1 MRGLMIALYQTGV
14 NIGQLIG
21 SCINQGTYNMSTRWA
36 YRIPLI
42 TQLIFPL
49 ILILFAGLFPESPR
63 KQPQHDAS
71 TSLTLQ

>member
-1 MRGLMIALYQTGV
+1 MIALYQTGI

-42 TQLIFPL
+42 TQLVFPL
-49 ILILFAGLFPESPR
+49 ILIVFAGLFPESPR
-63 KQPQHDAS
+63 KHGEHDAGIP
-71 TSLTLQ
+71 LTLQ